1 MFLNIW
7 GNMNILFASSEA
19 VPFSKTGGLGDVSG
33 ILPKEISRN
42 ENITLIIPYYKNE
55 TSPNIKAKKID
66 SFDVIINNVKYKTE
80 ISKKRINKK
89 FNILLVSQDLFFA
102 RKFVYGD
109 SSTPYPDNFY
119 RFLFF
124 QKAIINFIMKNK
136 IIYDII
142 HINDWQTSLIPMLSK
157 YSKNSKIFK
166 NSVFILSIHNLAFQ
180 GVFEKYHFKELEIPD
195 KLFSPDYIE
204 YYNKINFLKAG
215 IIFSDSITTVSPT
228 YAKEILKPVYG
239 YGLDGLLKKYSFK
252 LTGISNGVD
261 YKTWDPE
268 NDPLIY
274 KKYSIKTLAN
284 KKLNKIEFYK
294 EFNLPFKT
302 DSILAIAIT
311 RLSKQKGIELLVNS
325 FNKLRRENIN
335 ILILGKGDSSY
346 ESVLAKI
353 SKKSKKIKFLNIFDE
368 QIAHK
373 MQAAADILLMPSIYE
388 PCGLTQMYSLKYGTV
403 PIVRSTGGLADTIE
417 NYMPRTQSGTGFKFR
432 RIDPNEFALTI
443 KKALKI
449 FQDKNEWK
457 TLQINGM
464 SKNFSWTSSA
474 NNYLNLYKKLLK
486 KEKINER
493 ID

>member
-1 MFLNIW
+1 
-7 GNMNILFASSEA
+7 MNILFTSSEA
-19 VPFSKTGGLGDVSG
+19 VPFSKTGGLADVSG
-33 ILPKEISRN
+33 ILPKEISKN

-55 TSPNIKAKKID
+55 TSPSIKAKKID
-66 SFDVIINNVKYKTE
+66 SFDVIINKIKYKTE
-80 ISKKRINKK
+80 IYKKRIDKK
-89 FNILLVSQDLFFA
+89 FNLLLISQDLFFA

-109 SSTPYPDNFY
+109 SSTAYPDNFY

-142 HINDWQTSLIPMLSK
+142 HVNDWQTSLIPMLLK
-157 YSKNSKIFK
+157 YSKNPKIFK
-166 NSVFILSIHNLAFQ
+166 SSVFILSIHNLAFQ
-180 GVFEKYHFKELEIPD
+180 GVFEKHHFKELEIPD

-239 YGLDGLLKKYSFK
+239 YGLNGLLKKYSFK
-252 LTGISNGVD
+252 LTGILNGVD

-274 KKYSIKTLAN
+274 KKYSIKRLVN
-284 KKLNKIEFYK
+284 KKFNKIEFYK
-294 EFNLPFKT
+294 EFNLPFKI
-302 DSILAIAIT
+302 DSPLAIAIT
-311 RLSKQKGIELLVNS
+311 RLSKQKGIEILVNS

-346 ESVLAKI
+346 ESILAKI
-353 SKKSKKIKFLNIFDE
+353 SKRSKKIKFLNLFDE

-403 PIVRSTGGLADTIE
+403 PIVRSTGGLSDTIE
-417 NYMPRTQSGTGFKFR
+417 DYIPKTRSGTGFKFR
-432 RIDPNEFALTI
+432 IIDPNEFTLTI

-486 KEKINER
+486 KEKINAR